1 MIARIWQDGKYKF
14 ICYVFE
20 SETSG
25 KEVGHFNIFNNY
37 VIIKFSYASLLLMP
51 LEQLSNL

>member
-14 ICYVFE
+14 LCYVFE

-25 KEVGHFNIFNNY
+25 KEVGPFNISNNY
-37 VIIKFSYASLLLMP
+37 VIIKCSYVRLLLMP
-51 LEQLSNL
+51 SEQLSNL